1 MVSVLSVMNDVTF
14 FSLDFRILNIYKVP
28 NVYRGGVSLLVV
40 LHLHRVF

>member
-14 FSLDFRILNIYKVP
+14 FSVDFRILNVYNVP

-40 LHLHRVF
+40 LHIHRLF